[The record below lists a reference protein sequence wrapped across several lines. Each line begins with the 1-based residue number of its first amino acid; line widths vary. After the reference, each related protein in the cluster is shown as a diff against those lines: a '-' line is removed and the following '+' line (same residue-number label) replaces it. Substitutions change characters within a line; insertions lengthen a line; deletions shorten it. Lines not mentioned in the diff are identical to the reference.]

1 MEIMQ
6 VRSDLVAT
14 RRVPGLKSMSL
25 RVVADVKGQLSVAC
39 DPVGVP
45 PGKWV
50 ITVSGS
56 AARYATGDAQVQT
69 DLTIAG
75 IIDHWFPQG

>member
-1 MEIMQ
+1 MDIMC
-6 VRSDLVAT
+6 VVSELVAT
-14 RRVPGLKSMSL
+14 RRVPGLKNASL
-25 RVVADVKGQLSVAC
+25 RVLADSKGSLKVAT

-50 ITVSGS
+50 IAVTGS
-56 AARYATGDAQVQT
+56 AARYATGDFETLT

-75 IIDHWFPQG
+75 IIDHWDPSS

>member
-6 VRSDLVAT
+6 VRSELVAT
-14 RRVPGLKSMSL
+14 RRVAGLQLMSL
-25 RVVADVKGQLSVAC
+25 RLLEDAKGSLSVAC

-50 ITVSGS
+50 FTISGS
-56 AARYATGDAQVQT
+56 AARIAAGDTKVLT

-75 IIDHWFPQG
+75 IIDQWDPAT